1 MDRFMYS
8 LYAQTKEKLRFA
20 TYRGYDLCNPT
31 AAVLAHLL
39 FDKRSTRKKIR
50 SAFKLIRLTPRY
62 RHHDQLKG
70 DAYIW
75 HCDRDDQTR
84 LALSI
89 GNRLSDKQPRNISY
103 LPAIKEDASKSL
115 DWRAMYT
122 AWRITRRCSLPLLLQ
137 FYVFSA
143 LCHSIKHFRAIDR
156 LQIPQQLTSLVS
168 FNSANI
174 PECFLVAACRHHGLP
189 TYSLQHGLYHRYRG
203 EQPIDIINYENVTA
217 STLLVWSEFCR
228 AEIAAFH
235 REIGRTPDYRIQIAG
250 YIDPPA
256 PQHGSRPS
264 PTAHK
269 HLLCVLPGKRYV
281 ADSIQ
286 LLHLLA
292 SLPAH
297 YRLTVRLHPLLAK
310 DAALMAALPPSASL
324 DDSPTLAHALRAGH
338 YDLAVGF
345 NTTSLFE
352 ATLFSV
358 PCALYQAHGLNL
370 IAEGIPSFLNAEELA
385 QLADAPIDTRQLAD
399 YILGASCFR
408 YAEIISAAET

>member
-1 MDRFMYS
+1 MYS
-8 LYAQTKEKLRFA
+8 LYAQTKEKLTMA
-20 TYRGYDLCNPT
+20 TYGGYSLCKPT

-50 SAFKLIRLTPRY
+50 SAIKLIRLTPRY
-62 RHHDQLKG
+62 SNHDQLKG

-84 LALSI
+84 LALNI
-89 GNRLSDKQPRNISY
+89 GNRLSEKQRRNISY
-103 LPAIKEDASKSL
+103 MPAIREDASKSL
-115 DWRAMYT
+115 DWRAMHA

-137 FYVFSA
+137 LYVFSA
-143 LCHSIKHFRAIDR
+143 LCLTIKHFRAIDR
-156 LQIPQQLTSLVS
+156 LRIPQQLTSLVS

-174 PECFLVAACRHHGLP
+174 PECFLVTACRHHGLP

-235 REIGRTPDYRIQIAG
+235 REIRRTPDYRMQVAG
-250 YIDPPA
+250 YIDPPE
-256 PQHGSRPS
+256 PRHGTRPS
-264 PTAHK
+264 DPVRK
-269 HLLCVLPGKRYV
+269 HLLCVLPGKRY
-281 ADSIQ
+281 AGDSIE

-292 SLPAH
+292 SLTPR
-297 YRLTVRLHPLLAK
+297 YRLTVRLHPLLTK
-310 DAALMAALPPSASL
+310 DPALMAALPSSASL

-352 ATLFSV
+352 ATLFGV
-358 PCALYQAHGLNL
+358 PCALYQANSLNL
-370 IAEGIPSFLNAEELA
+370 LTDSMPSFSDADELA
-385 QLADAPIDTRQLAD
+385 QLADTPIDTRQLAE
-399 YILGASCFR
+399 YVLGASCFR
-408 YAEIISAAET
+408 YAEIVNAAET

>member
-1 MDRFMYS
+1 M
-8 LYAQTKEKLRFA
+8 A
-20 TYRGYDLCNPT
+20 TYGGYNLCNPT

-84 LALSI
+84 LALGI
-89 GNRLSDKQPRNISY
+89 GNRLSEKQRRNISY
-103 LPAIKEDASKSL
+103 MPAIREDASKSL
-115 DWRAMYT
+115 DWRAMYA
-122 AWRITRRCSLPLLLQ
+122 AWRITRCCSLPLLLQ

-143 LCHSIKHFRAIDR
+143 LCHTIKHFRAIDR
-156 LQIPQQLTSLVS
+156 LRIPQQLTSLVS

-174 PECFLVAACRHHGLP
+174 PECFLVTACRHHGLP

-203 EQPIDIINYENVTA
+203 ERPIDIINYENVTA

-235 REIGRTPDYRIQIAG
+235 HEIGRTPDYQMQVAG
-250 YIDPPA
+250 YIDPPE
-256 PQHGSRPS
+256 PQ
-264 PTAHK
+264 TASTASK
-269 HLLCVLPGKRYV
+269 QADKQLLCVLPGKRYV
-281 ADSIQ
+281 GDSIE

-292 SLPAH
+292 SLTPR

-310 DAALMAALPPSASL
+310 DAALMAALPSSASL

-338 YDLAVGF
+338 YDLAIGF

-352 ATLFSV
+352 AMLFGV
-358 PCALYQAHGLNL
+358 PCALFQAQSLNL
-370 IAEGIPSFLNAEELA
+370 VAEGIPSFSNADELV
-385 QLADAPIDTRQLAD
+385 QLADAPIDTRQLAE

-408 YAEIISAAET
+408 YAEIINAAEA

>member
-1 MDRFMYS
+1 MYS

-20 TYRGYDLCNPT
+20 TYRGYNLCTPT

-50 SAFKLIRLTPRY
+50 SAVKLIRLTPRY

-89 GNRLSDKQPRNISY
+89 GNRLSENQPRNISY
-103 LPAIKEDASKSL
+103 IPAIKDDATKSL
-115 DWRAMYT
+115 DWRAMYS

-143 LCHSIKHFRAIDR
+143 LCQTIKHFRAIDR

-189 TYSLQHGLYHRYRG
+189 TYSLQHGLYHRYHG

-235 REIGRTPDYRIQIAG
+235 HEIGRTPDYQIQVAG
-250 YIDPPA
+250 YIDPPE
-256 PQHGSRPS
+256 PQ
-264 PTAHK
+264 TASTASKQADK

-281 ADSIQ
+281 GDSIK
-286 LLHLLA
+286 LLQLLA
-292 SLPAH
+292 SLAPH
-297 YRLTVRLHPLLAK
+297 YRLTVRLHPLLTK
-310 DAALMAALPPSASL
+310 DAALMAALPSHASL
-324 DDSPTLAHALRAGH
+324 DDSPTLAHALRAEG
-338 YDLAVGF
+338 YDLAIGF

-352 ATLFSV
+352 AMLFGV
-358 PCALYQAHGLNL
+358 PCALYQAKTLNL
-370 IAEGIPSFLNAEELA
+370 ITDGIPSFFNAEELA
-385 QLADAPIDTRQLAD
+385 QLADAPIDTRQLAE

-408 YAEIISAAET
+408 YAEIINAAEI

>member
-50 SAFKLIRLTPRY
+50 SALKLIRLTPRY

-89 GNRLSDKQPRNISY
+89 GNRLSEKQRRAISY
-103 LPAIKEDASKSL
+103 MPAIREDASKSL
-115 DWRAMYT
+115 DWRAMYA

-137 FYVFSA
+137 LYVFSA
-143 LCHSIKHFRAIDR
+143 LCHTIKHFRAIDR

-174 PECFLVAACRHHGLP
+174 PECFLVTACRRHGLP

-235 REIGRTPDYRIQIAG
+235 REISRTPDYRMQVAG
-250 YIDPPA
+250 YINPPE
-256 PQHGSRPS
+256 PRHGTRPS
-264 PTAHK
+264 DPMLK

-281 ADSIQ
+281 GDSIE

-292 SLPAH
+292 SLAPR

-310 DAALMAALPPSASL
+310 DAALMAALPSGASL
-324 DDSPTLAHALRAGH
+324 DDSPTLAHALRAEH

-352 ATLFSV
+352 ATLFGV
-358 PCALYQAHGLNL
+358 PCALYQASSLNL
-370 IAEGIPSFLNAEELA
+370 LTDGIPSFSDADELA
-385 QLADAPIDTRQLAD
+385 QLADTPLDTRQLAN

-408 YAEIISAAET
+408 YAEIINAAET